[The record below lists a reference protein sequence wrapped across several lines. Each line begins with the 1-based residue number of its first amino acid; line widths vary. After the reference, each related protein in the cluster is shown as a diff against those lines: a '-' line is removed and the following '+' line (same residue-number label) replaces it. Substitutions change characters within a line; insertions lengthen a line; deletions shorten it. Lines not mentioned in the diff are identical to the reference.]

1 MQGELTLFYAFP
13 ICLVVRELYIKRAL
27 LTIISHYVAFIRKQ
41 DPKDRHMAWVLYND
55 EKVVKAVDV
64 EEMKKFAY
72 VYFFERL

>member
-1 MQGELTLFYAFP
+1 MQGQLTLFYSFP
-13 ICLVVRELYIKRAL
+13 ICLVVRELYIKRAF

-41 DPKDRHMAWVLYND
+41 DQKDRNMAWVLYND
-55 EKVVKAVDV
+55 EKVVKADDV